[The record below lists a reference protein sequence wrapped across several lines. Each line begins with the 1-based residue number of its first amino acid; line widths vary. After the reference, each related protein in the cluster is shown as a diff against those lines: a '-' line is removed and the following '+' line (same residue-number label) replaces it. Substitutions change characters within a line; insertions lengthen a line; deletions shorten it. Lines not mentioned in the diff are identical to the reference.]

1 MRSGSPTILTANY
14 QILHEG
20 LKKKKKHYLLLP
32 TSIFFF
38 FFFEKCFH
46 TCVWSSLFL
55 SEAPGT
61 LFLHW
66 QTFRACTHW
75 ILFHVSEKKEDIFY
89 IIKNNQVVE
98 LMKRSNTYKW
108 IWAQEIFKQE
118 HLLHF
123 VKRKRNTFHI
133 IYIIPTLSL
142 EENLL

>member
-32 TSIFFF
+32 TSNFFF
-38 FFFEKCFH
+38 KNVFILVCDRLCFFQKLPELCFCIDKLFVHVLIEFFF
-46 TCVWSSLFL
+46 TFL
-55 SEAPGT
+55 K
-61 LFLHW
+61 
-66 QTFRACTHW
+66 
-75 ILFHVSEKKEDIFY
+75 KKEDIFY

-108 IWAQEIFKQE
+108 IWAQEIFKQDYYT
-118 HLLHF
+118 LLHF

-133 IYIIPTLSL
+133 VYIIPTLSL